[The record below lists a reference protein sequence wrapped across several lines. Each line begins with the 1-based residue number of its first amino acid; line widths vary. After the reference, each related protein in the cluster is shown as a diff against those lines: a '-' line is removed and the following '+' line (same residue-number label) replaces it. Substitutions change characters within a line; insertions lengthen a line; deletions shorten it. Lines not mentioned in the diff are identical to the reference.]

1 MPLLLPLEFANKN
14 EAFNRLRKSLLE
26 GWIIL
31 TGEDECIWRII
42 SLARMDAI
50 VLAIED
56 GGEWYRIILARKNNG
71 LGRLFNT
78 SIDNLLWIEASGN
91 PGSCSL
97 QMLYANE
104 VDEDNINR
112 LVSVLESIM
121 GA

>member
-1 MPLLLPLEFANKN
+1 MPLFLPLEFVNKS
-14 EAFNRLRKSLLE
+14 EAFNRLRQRLLD

-31 TGEDECIWRII
+31 TGEDECVWRII
-42 SLARMDAI
+42 SLARMNAM
-50 VLAIED
+50 VLVIED
-56 GGEWYRIILARKNNG
+56 GGEWYRIVLARKNNG

-97 QMLYANE
+97 QMLYASE
-104 VDEDNINR
+104 ASVDNINR